1 MHNGKRMSRTKPYHH
16 DDPFQY
22 GSGIFDTIGKWLKK
36 SKLVSTL
43 GSVIAPVAGV
53 VSPALGA
60 AVSAGTALAKQKGYG
75 VRLAGEGHGRAPK
88 SLNKAQVQCL
98 MEGGGRLKMLRSGGV
113 SLAALKKRYR
123 NQPKNISPAQWRAL
137 LSGRGHWGKGQNID
151 FSTGTLLRTEPQGRR
166 LPGPRSRGDV
176 EVFGDIDDLTFT
188 SEVVGGGTKKGM
200 KRKTARR
207 AYKKGS
213 GPVLPGRGVSLPGR
227 GTKKG
232 QKRKTRSKRPAY
244 EPDIPFHAGD
254 GVTLAG
260 RGRAKRPALKK
271 KYQI

>member
-1 MHNGKRMSRTKPYHH
+1 MSRTKPYH
-16 DDPFQY
+16 DDPYQY

-60 AVSAGTALAKQKGYG
+60 AVTAGTALAKQKGYG
-75 VRLAGEGHGRAPK
+75 VKLAGEGHGRAPK

-98 MEGGGRLKMLRSGGV
+98 MEGRGKLKMLRSGAV
-113 SLAALKKRYR
+113 SLAALKKRFR

-137 LSGRGHWGKGQNID
+137 LSGRGHWGKGQSID
-151 FSTGTLLRTEPQGRR
+151 FSTGTLLRSAPQGRR
-166 LPGPRSRGDV
+166 LPGPASRGA
-176 EVFGDIDDLTFT
+176 
-188 SEVVGGGTKKGM
+188 VGRGTRKGQ

-207 AYKKGS
+207 AYEGE
-213 GPVLPGRGVSLPGR
+213 GVAIPGRGPVLPGR

-244 EPDIPFHAGD
+244 EPDIPFHAGE

>member
-1 MHNGKRMSRTKPYHH
+1 
-16 DDPFQY
+16 
-22 GSGIFDTIGKWLKK
+22 
-36 SKLVSTL
+36 
-43 GSVIAPVAGV
+43 
-53 VSPALGA
+53 
-60 AVSAGTALAKQKGYG
+60 
-75 VRLAGEGHGRAPK
+75 
-88 SLNKAQVQCL
+88 
-98 MEGGGRLKMLRSGGV
+98 MLRSGGV